1 MDSKGIQQLLDN
13 PDSYERIELPKG
25 EFEGRFIVRKSCVIN
40 GNGSLL
46 WSNSGPVL
54 VVDAENVQLDN
65 LKIELTNSNLP
76 TEQYISVFCRNKDTK
91 LKNVEINGLVL
102 GIEDEEQYWGV
113 PRIIDI
119 GTFEAEKEHAYIME
133 IYSPIEAEI
142 NCNFHDVSLSTD
154 MLVRGYNTVTVNVG
168 KIRSGSVLYGSITI
182 KSAVERR
189 IIFCG
194 TAGEGNTF
202 PDGATLCA
210 VDREA
215 PVQHAELLKNLDY
228 VQLATMPE
236 PEFETVEPKQE
247 EQEEQEKPI
256 VEEIDEENV
265 LVAPN
270 KRLPI
275 APRQYKIE
283 LTGEQ
288 KIKMDID
295 AYLFMLNSV
304 GKVSN
309 DKRMIFFGNDHSD
322 CGSATYL
329 NAPDKRVMYID
340 FRRVPADVSM
350 MVLLFSIYG
359 NNSAHLFDKLSDGDI
374 SILCENGVHMHLP
387 LADNIHQRTILAVAF
402 ERTEGIWEMIPSG
415 KGIGLP
421 LEEIC
426 RGYGVTIV

>member
-1 MDSKGIQQLLDN
+1 MDSKDIQQLLDN
-13 PDSYERIELPKG
+13 PDGMGRIELPKG
-25 EFEGRFIVRKSCVIN
+25 ELEGNFIVRKSCKIN

-76 TEQYISVFCRNKDTK
+76 PEQYISVFCRSDDTVFT
-91 LKNVEINGLVL
+91 NVEVNGAIL
-102 GIEDEEQYWGV
+102 GIKDEEQFWGL

-133 IYSPIEAEI
+133 IYSPVDAEI
-142 NCNFHDVSLSTD
+142 SCNFHDVSLSAQVLTQ
-154 MLVRGYNTVTVNVG
+154 GYNTITVNIG
-168 KIRSGSVLYGSITI
+168 KIRNGSVLYGNIVI
-182 KSAVERR
+182 KSAVERC
-189 IIFCG
+189 IILCG
-194 TAGEGNTF
+194 TAGNENTF
-202 PDGATLCA
+202 ADGEMLYT

-215 PVQHAELLKNLDY
+215 PVRYAEMLKNLDY

-236 PEFETVEPKQE
+236 PELETVEPE
-247 EQEEQEKPI
+247 T
-256 VEEIDEENV
+256 EEIDEEPAESNEENV
-265 LVAPN
+265 LIAPG

-275 APRQYKIE
+275 APKQYKIE

-295 AYLFMLNSV
+295 AYLFMLNSG
-304 GKVSN
+304 GKVSA

-322 CGSATYL
+322 CGSVTYL
-329 NAPDKRVMYID
+329 NAPDKRVMYVD
-340 FRRVPADVSM
+340 FRRIPADVSM

-359 NNSAHLFDKLSDGDI
+359 NNPDHTFDKLSNGDI

-387 LADNIHQRTILAVAF
+387 LADNINKRTLLAVAF

-426 RGYGVTIV
+426 RGYGVTVV

>member
-1 MDSKGIQQLLDN
+1 MDSKVIQQLLDN
-13 PDSYERIELPKG
+13 PDSTGRVELPRG
-25 EFEGRFIVRKSCVIN
+25 ELEGKFIVRKSCKIN

-54 VVDAENVQLDN
+54 IVDAENVQIDN

-76 TEQYISVFCRNKDTK
+76 PEQYVSVFCRNNDTAFT
-91 LKNVEINGLVL
+91 NVEVNGAVL
-102 GIEDEEQYWGV
+102 GIKDEEQFWGI
-113 PRIIDI
+113 PRIIDL
-119 GTFEAEKEHAYIME
+119 GTFEAEKEHAYIIE
-133 IYSPIEAEI
+133 IYSPVEAEI
-142 NCNFHDVSLSTD
+142 SCNFHDVTLSVDT
-154 MLVRGYNTVTVNVG
+154 LVQGYNTVTVNVG
-168 KIRSGSVLYGSITI
+168 KIRSGSLIYGNIVI

-189 IIFCG
+189 VILSG
-194 TAGEGNTF
+194 TAGDENTF
-202 PDGATLCA
+202 ADGAMLYT

-215 PVQHAELLKNLDY
+215 PVQYAEMLNNLDY

-236 PEFETVEPKQE
+236 PELETVEPE
-247 EQEEQEKPI
+247 L
-256 VEEIDEENV
+256 EEIDEEPVIEYNEENV
-265 LVAPN
+265 IIAPG

-275 APRQYKIE
+275 APKQYKIE
-283 LTGEQ
+283 LIGKSEL
-288 KIKMDID
+288 KMDID
-295 AYLFMLNSV
+295 AYLFMLDSN

-322 CGSATYL
+322 CGSVTYL

-340 FRRVPADVSM
+340 FRRIPAGVSM
-350 MVLLFSIYG
+350 MVMLFSIYG
-359 NNSAHLFDKLSDGDI
+359 NNPDHLFDKFRDGDI

-387 LADNIHQRTILAVAF
+387 LSENIHQKTLLAVAF
-402 ERTEGIWEMIPSG
+402 ERTDGIWEMIPSG